1 MAENPMRKKQPTSDY
16 CFICGRKNPV
26 GLKMHF
32 YTTASDEVTADYT
45 IPDHYQGY
53 PGIVHGGIVASIL
66 DETAGRSV
74 MADGDDRF
82 FVTVTMNITYRN
94 PVPTETPV
102 KILGRLKSKRGRRA
116 MVSGEIRSLE
126 GQVLAEAE
134 ALLYLIPE
142 KVQKAGNRE
151 DFGWRVE
158 ED

>member
-1 MAENPMRKKQPTSDY
+1 MREKQPTSDH

-32 YTTASDEVTADYT
+32 YTTGPDEVSADYT
-45 IPDHYQGY
+45 VPDRYQGY

-74 MADGDDRF
+74 MADGDERF
-82 FVTVTMNITYRN
+82 FVTVTMDISYRK

-102 KILGRLKSKRGRRA
+102 KILGKLKSKRGRRA
-116 MVSGEIRSLE
+116 MVFGQIQTQE
-126 GQVLAEAE
+126 GKVLAEAE
-134 ALLYLIPE
+134 ALLYVIPDE
-142 KVQKAGNRE
+142 LQQAGNRE
-151 DFGWRVE
+151 EFGWRVE